1 MKFNNTKKFCYQ
13 NASGKDLEKKPD
25 ISRVLLCLLQFDILL
40 KKCTC
45 NLTYVSSTFETSSFF
60 SKPAFH
66 SLFHAPRW
74 YGKRIEKS
82 GAKKP
87 HGSWERRVLKMEPVS
102 IDCLP
107 FTWANW
113 SVHGLGKWYAKFRTG
128 KFRTGIAFTICTN
141 QFHLPKNSREGLK
154 LVSKMALKKWNT
166 NFRLEHSV
174 QKKRDYLFRC
184 SVAPGQFP
192 LEQPKSRVPFTV
204 HPDFPKPFCKW

>member
-1 MKFNNTKKFCYQ
+1 MKFNNRKKFCYQ

-40 KKCTC
+40 EKCTC

-60 SKPAFH
+60 PNP
-66 SLFHAPRW
+66 LFIVCSVLQDGTENASR
-74 YGKRIEKS
+74 KVARKNRM
-82 GAKKP
+82 GA
-87 HGSWERRVLKMEPVS
+87 GERRVLKMEPVR

-107 FTWANW
+107 FTCANL

-128 KFRTGIAFTICTN
+128 KFGTGIAFTICTN
-141 QFHLPKNSREGLK
+141 QFPLPKNSREGLK

-204 HPDFPKPFCKW
+204 HPDFPEPFCKW